1 MSETMKKEP
10 KTWLSKFLL
19 NEKMILS
26 IIVLNTIVIFLE
38 ESGIHNKFLLFID
51 LSCTFIF
58 IMEMIVKHIY
68 YGFHGYWSSGWNR
81 LDGVLV
87 FLSIP
92 SLILFFFPRGYFDFS
107 VLLIFRL
114 FRIMR
119 VFRLGR
125 FFPNFAILIK
135 NLRLA
140 MRQTRAIFLAFFVI
154 ILVFGLMNCV
164 IFKYVAPEYFATPLK
179 SLYSV
184 FRLCTLEGWYEIP
197 DAIVA
202 KAGSPFW
209 DHVVR
214 LYFSLFLILGGII
227 GMSFINSI
235 FVDAMVSD
243 NNDDVKAQLLEME
256 KKIDRLIEENEQLKL
271 KQ

>member
-1 MSETMKKEP
+1 
-10 KTWLSKFLL
+10 
-19 NEKMILS
+19 
-26 IIVLNTIVIFLE
+26 
-38 ESGIHNKFLLFID
+38 
-51 LSCTFIF
+51 
-58 IMEMIVKHIY
+58 
-68 YGFHGYWSSGWNR
+68 
-81 LDGVLV
+81 
-87 FLSIP
+87 
-92 SLILFFFPRGYFDFS
+92 
-107 VLLIFRL
+107 
-114 FRIMR
+114 
-119 VFRLGR
+119 
-125 FFPNFAILIK
+125 
-135 NLRLA
+135 
-140 MRQTRAIFLAFFVI
+140 
-154 ILVFGLMNCV
+154 MNCV

-202 KAGSPFW
+202 KVGSPFW